1 MKTIMIRVVI
11 FLGLLTLAGCSIL
24 FPEATATPQAPV
36 PVVEIPTLGPATQP
50 AATTE
55 SLEQTATAV
64 SSPTVMPS
72 ATSSPTTV
80 PSPTV
85 PPTLPPTVPPTL
97 PPAVSPT
104 VPPTAPPASG
114 PPLPPTIA
122 ADGRVYI
129 GDRLLLNPEVE
140 APGCFSGGVI
150 SESPTGDHFL
160 VVLDCFEGDNTI
172 FIFDANGNNKR
183 RVAGANWD
191 YLSYRNYEWSP
202 DGRSF
207 TYRRTNSCCATPPPG
222 TVLPIQGLV
231 RVDVATLAK
240 AHISLFYVVDVE
252 PGDVLNMRAGPGV
265 QHPVVGSI
273 PPDGR
278 DVRVTGDGVMVG
290 ESLWAPVAYGGEQG
304 WVNMRY
310 LFEQ

>member
-1 MKTIMIRVVI
+1 MA
-11 FLGLLTLAGCSIL
+11 LPALAACSLLRPA
-24 FPEATATPQAPV
+24 ATPTPAASV
-36 PVVEIPTLGPATQP
+36 PVVVIPSPAAGTEP

-55 SLEQTATAV
+55 SLLHTATVAAPATT
-64 SSPTVMPS
+64 SPTETAPPTATVPPSPTAEPPTAPPS
-72 ATSSPTTV
+72 ATVAPSATALPPTVV

-85 PPTLPPTVPPTL
+85 
-97 PPAVSPT
+97 
-104 VPPTAPPASG
+104 APPAGS
-114 PPLPPTIA
+114 LPPTIA

-172 FIFDANGNNKR
+172 FLFSADGNDKL

-191 YLSYRNYEWSP
+191 YLSYRNYEWAP

-222 TVLPIQGLV
+222 TVLPVQGVV
-231 RVDVATLAK
+231 RVEVPGGRKELVSLFQVTDVAA
-240 AHISLFYVVDVE
+240 
-252 PGDVLNMRAGPGV
+252 GDVLNMRAGPGA
-265 QHPVVGSI
+265 QHAIVGTI

-278 DVRVTGDGVMVG
+278 DVRVVGDGVMVG
-290 ESLWAPVAYGGEQG
+290 EWLWAPVAYGGVEG

-310 LFEQ
+310 LSEQP